1 MEEGDA
7 PAWPAAVP
15 CALLSGRTIGKLRVW
30 GWWSKLRWYL
40 LG

>member
-7 PAWPAAVP
+7 PALPPLVP
-15 CALLSGRTIGKLRVW
+15 CALLSGRTTGKMRVW
-30 GWWSKLRWYL
+30 GFWSRLRWYL